1 MQKPIEITFWNILY
15 QKSKM
20 YVQLRHGK
28 IVLDKNMLEEG
39 VLEEAEF
46 YSVTGMFL
54 ELAEF

>member
-1 MQKPIEITFWNILY
+1 MILFLRVFFSFFLR

>member
-1 MQKPIEITFWNILY
+1 
-15 QKSKM
+15 M

-54 ELAEF
+54 ELAEL